1 MIIGNLQSYQIFV
14 ENLSLKTKKGIGLKS
29 IIRKIYQ
36 EGYLKNT
43 FLFTLERKNTCYNEY
58 KFYDII
64 EKKIR
69 FLFFFSPC
77 KQLINEGLT
86 FTHRKVG
93 NYNGKT
99 LNKISTWKKIAY
111 NLRAHSRDINSTTN
125 YMRSPVNLILDIF
138 IMDTL

>member
-43 FLFTLERKNTCYNEY
+43 FLFTLERKIRAIMNMNFMT
-58 KFYDII
+58 I

-69 FLFFFSPC
+69 PLFFFFLF
-77 KQLINEGLT
+77 KQLINKGLT
-86 FTHRKVG
+86 FTHGKVDK
-93 NYNGKT
+93 YNGKT

>member
-14 ENLSLKTKKGIGLKS
+14 ENLSLKSKKGIGLKS
-29 IIRKIYQ
+29 IFRKIYQ

-43 FLFTLERKNTCYNEY
+43 FLFTLERKIRAIMNMNFMT
-58 KFYDII
+58 I

-69 FLFFFSPC
+69 PLFFFSPC

-86 FTHRKVG
+86 FTHGKVDK
-93 NYNGKT
+93 YNGKT